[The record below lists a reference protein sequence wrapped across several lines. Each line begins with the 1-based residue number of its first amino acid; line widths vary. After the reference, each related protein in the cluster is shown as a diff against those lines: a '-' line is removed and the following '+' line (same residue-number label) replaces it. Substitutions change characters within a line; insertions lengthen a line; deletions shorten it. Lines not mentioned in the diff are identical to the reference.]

1 MEKPFYFDRADHLVK
16 LVATVDRQE
25 DVEVVVEGG
34 NDDAIG
40 GGM

>member
-1 MEKPFYFDRADHLVK
+1 
-16 LVATVDRQE
+16 VATVDRQE

-34 NDDAIG
+34 NDNAIG